1 MQTLCFLVQLLCL
14 LRKIQQFFLS
24 CHPFSGLS
32 TNFQEPLWCSN
43 LEKNFPA
50 YIVKSCTMLP
60 TPYPVVYILFS
71 CFLYLSSSFLVW
83 CFISLISI
91 IDVVRP
97 AGDSYIASYDSK
109 ELCSPCTYDNRMV
122 LKIIS
127 PHVFKIVK
135 IFNLFQLTCIPPPIS
150 HIRLA
155 SYT

>member
-109 ELCSPCTYDNRMV
+109 ELCSHCTYDNRMV